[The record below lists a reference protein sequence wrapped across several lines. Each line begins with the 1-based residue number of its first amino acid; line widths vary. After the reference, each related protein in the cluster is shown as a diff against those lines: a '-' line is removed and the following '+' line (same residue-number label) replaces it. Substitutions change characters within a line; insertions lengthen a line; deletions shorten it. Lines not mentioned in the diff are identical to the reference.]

1 MSSPKVLV
9 FGAIR
14 IIVLSLVIIGVFGL
28 FRTVQYN
35 RQYIRER
42 GTTMN
47 DLKQLQLGLYM
58 YEYDFN
64 ISVLP
69 DEYEK
74 LVPNYIGEGVLQ
86 RIRSNLIFLELSKD
100 EIEKDIL
107 IKVKGKY
114 GLGYSLYADGHV
126 DLVDPK

>member
-35 RQYIRER
+35 RQYRRER
-42 GTTMN
+42 ITTMS
-47 DLKQLQLGLYM
+47 DLRQLELGLRM
-58 YEYDFN
+58 YEADCN
-64 ISVLP
+64 IMVLP
-69 DEYEK
+69 DEFDK
-74 LVPNYIGEGVLQ
+74 LPPAYIGEGLIQ
-86 RIRSNLIFLELSKD
+86 RIRSNVTFLELSKD